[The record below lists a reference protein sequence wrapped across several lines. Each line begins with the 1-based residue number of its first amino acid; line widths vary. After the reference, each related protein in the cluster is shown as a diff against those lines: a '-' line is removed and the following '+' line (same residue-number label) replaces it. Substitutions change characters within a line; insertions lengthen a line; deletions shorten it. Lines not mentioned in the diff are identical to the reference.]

1 MLRRSNRTNMRNWQL
16 GAKAP
21 NANLSAQPAG
31 KGGSTATLAQPQND
45 PTRTA
50 VLPVPN
56 QRQLHP
62 PATNINQGN
71 DEGEY
76 EDEYEDEDK
85 DKDEDTGDFKPTLPP
100 LVS

>member
-1 MLRRSNRTNMRNWQL
+1 MSRRSNRTNTRNRQL

-50 VLPVPN
+50 VLPVPD

-62 PATNINQGN
+62 PATSTNQGN
-71 DEGEY
+71 DEDKYED
-76 EDEYEDEDK
+76 EDEYED
-85 DKDEDTGDFKPTLPP
+85 
-100 LVS
+100 